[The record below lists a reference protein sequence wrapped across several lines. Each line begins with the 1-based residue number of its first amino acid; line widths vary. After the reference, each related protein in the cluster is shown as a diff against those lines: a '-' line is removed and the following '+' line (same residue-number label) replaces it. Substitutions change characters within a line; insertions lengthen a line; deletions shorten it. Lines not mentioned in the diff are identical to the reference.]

1 MRRPGN
7 ERSKPYHSRDQIAL
21 DPLAV
26 DRIPDE
32 DTIGQKDCPGENQS
46 GRSCHEGQKTDQIE
60 GVPGMERRREEK
72 KSEGDA
78 IESVQELQELLLRLT
93 ASAFHSERDGEG
105 QQAGN
110 EQARKDEAG
119 LVSR

>member
-7 ERSKPYHSRDQIAL
+7 YRRKPYHRRDQIAL
-21 DPLAV
+21 NPLAV
-26 DRIPDE
+26 NRIADE
-32 DTIGQKDCPGENQS
+32 DTIGQKDRPGENQS

-78 IESVQELQELLLRLT
+78 IEKFHEEHEFLLPV
-93 ASAFHSERDGEG
+93 AAFALHAERDSEG
-105 QQAGN
+105 RQAGN
-110 EQARKDEAG
+110 EQARKDDAG
-119 LVSR
+119 LIS